1 MGRKRSLRFRKGLP
15 RGGLGRLGWVPALGS
30 LAAAWFLRAD
40 MATFM
45 GLLTVPVCIW
55 CALGLRADDT
65 AGEVSD
71 YYVDD
76 ESLDWTGLLS
86 GNFEQPVR
94 RESNAMITLSVLACV
109 ISGCRWLFGWGPF
122 A

>member
-1 MGRKRSLRFRKGLP
+1 MGRKRGLRFRKGLP
-15 RGGLGRLGWVPALGS
+15 RGGLGQLGWIPALGS
-30 LAAAWFLRAD
+30 LAAAWFVRAD
-40 MATFM
+40 MATFT
-45 GLLTVPVCIW
+45 GLLAVPVCIW

-76 ESLDWTGLLS
+76 ESLDWKELLS
-86 GNFEQPVR
+86 GNFEHPVR
-94 RESNAMITLSVLACV
+94 RESNAMITIGVLACV
-109 ISGCRWLFGWGPF
+109 ISGCRWVFGWGPF